1 MNRFEVEFAKFV
13 TVEIE
18 ADNEKEANEKAAMME
33 DEDIEY
39 KCIDGKTQGYMIWN
53 DARPLSLEQE
63 VENE

>member
-1 MNRFEVEFAKFV
+1 MKKFEIEFAKFV

-18 ADNEKEANEKAAMME
+18 ANSEEDANEKAAIME

-39 KCIDGKTQGYMIWN
+39 ECIDSKTQGYMIWN
-53 DARPLSLEQE
+53 EARPINLAE